1 MPWAGASDIT
11 NGVTIDMSLMNS
23 TTVNANDTAT
33 VLPGARWGSVYATL
47 DAVNLATSGGR
58 SSTVGSGGLVIGGGN
73 SFYAARKG
81 LVCDNVAQ
89 YEVR

>member
-1 MPWAGASDIT
+1 MFCFISKG
-11 NGVTIDMSLMNS
+11 SL
-23 TTVNANDTAT
+23 TQTKA
-33 VLPGARWGSVYATL
+33 L

-58 SSTVGSGGLVIGGGN
+58 AATVGAGGLVIGGGN

-89 YEVR
+89 FEVSKLAHNKWLN